1 MKKRFDWKQY
11 FQSDLFKSN
20 NDNINNRDESFSE
33 STKNFVNPKKNF
45 FHLPRMKNIYN
56 NELID
61 NNIKIINNKKKYKKE
76 NNILIDN
83 NFKNNY
89 IRNFYLT
96 NYNNDIEFT
105 SSQKISKKKYNDI
118 FQELFKEKKIIND
131 RYFDNN
137 ENNNIDN
144 KNKNINKEYVRL
156 NLSKLKVLT

>member
-1 MKKRFDWKQY
+1 
-11 FQSDLFKSN
+11 
-20 NDNINNRDESFSE
+20 
-33 STKNFVNPKKNF
+33 
-45 FHLPRMKNIYN
+45 MKNNYN

-105 SSQKISKKKYNDI
+105 SSQNISKKKYNDI
-118 FQELFKEKKIIND
+118 FQMRDILIIMKT
-131 RYFDNN
+131 
-137 ENNNIDN
+137 I
-144 KNKNINKEYVRL
+144 I
-156 NLSKLKVLT
+156 